1 MLACGLSGLPARI
14 DTWAFYDVH
23 AVGYVDINV
32 AKLFFHVVPLLYVET
47 SLARFFYKHFHL
59 F

>member
-1 MLACGLSGLPARI
+1 MLASSLGGLPARI
-14 DTWAFYDVH
+14 DTWASYDVH
-23 AVGYVDINV
+23 AIGNIDVNV
-32 AKLFFHVVPLLYVET
+32 AKLFFHVVPLLDVEA